1 MDITLYLLDLV
12 LGFGLGIAV
21 ALYLSLKQTTNV
33 DEPEDAIATLRR
45 NATEAGLYGPDEGR
59 QRETSVPAPLEMPV
73 KPKRGRP
80 KKMPVLEPQREP
92 LVFTRARRGAKLN

>member
-1 MDITLYLLDLV
+1 MDYALLFLL

-21 ALYLSLKQTTNV
+21 SLSLALKDRTTS
-33 DEPEDAIATLRR
+33 DQPEDSLAALRH
-45 NATEAGLYGPDEGR
+45 NATKAGVYDPDER
-59 QRETSVPAPLEMPV
+59 RDASVPAPLEMPQ

-80 KKMPVLEPQREP
+80 KKIPLLEPQREP

>member
-1 MDITLYLLDLV
+1 MDYALLFLL

-21 ALYLSLKQTTNV
+21 SLSLALKNKTTS
-33 DEPEDAIATLRR
+33 DQPEDSLAALRR
-45 NATEAGLYGPDEGR
+45 NATKAGLYDPDER
-59 QRETSVPAPLEMPV
+59 RRDASVPAPLEMPE

-80 KKMPVLEPQREP
+80 KKIPVLEPQREP